1 MDVGSR
7 RCHWVEPHQYGG
19 DLGPFALQAFYF
31 FNLFEGEK

>member
-19 DLGPFALQAFYF
+19 GLGPFVLQAFF
-31 FNLFEGEK
+31 FNHFEGEK